1 MAPLCRGFGISHG
14 RGDRIHDR
22 DHDFGLPSA
31 IRTDN
36 GAPSASPDA
45 LFGLSKLSTGRLRLG
60 ITIPPIRPGN
70 PQQNGRLERIHLTLE
85 KQATKPASCDCLQ
98 WPERFDEWMT
108 VDDTG
113 RPNQPPWA
121 RPFPSTVASPDR
133 QGPRRETGSE
143 ERAID
148 QEPRRQALDRDVR
161 GRLDRVRGCHGGA
174 GCSNDPLIVT
184 RTYRATDYCGNTTDV
199 TQTIWVIDVTPP
211 TILHKPDDVVGQC
224 DVVITPPDPNAIDA
238 VDNCGGDVEI
248 IWICDESNDGS
259 GCPDDPL
266 ITTRTYHTIDLCGTG
281 GDGKDTFN
289 VSTLASFPP
298 RASLI
303 PVR

>member
-174 GCSNDPLIVT
+174 GCSIRASDLLSSLPPARRWEPL
-184 RTYRATDYCGNTTDV
+184 RGPPS
-199 TQTIWVIDVTPP
+199 QPP
-211 TILHKPDDVVGQC
+211 TAIAPPADRSWRLGGDCVG
-224 DVVITPPDPNAIDA
+224 NDA
-238 VDNCGGDVEI
+238 RERRLVQRGLFVGTALGCGGGRPDSCVRTP
-248 IWICDESNDGS
+248 GS
-259 GCPDDPL
+259 VRPWRDPVA
-266 ITTRTYHTIDLCGTG
+266 RAAASRE
-281 GDGKDTFN
+281 
-289 VSTLASFPP
+289 VRLA
-298 RASLI
+298 R
-303 PVR
+303 R